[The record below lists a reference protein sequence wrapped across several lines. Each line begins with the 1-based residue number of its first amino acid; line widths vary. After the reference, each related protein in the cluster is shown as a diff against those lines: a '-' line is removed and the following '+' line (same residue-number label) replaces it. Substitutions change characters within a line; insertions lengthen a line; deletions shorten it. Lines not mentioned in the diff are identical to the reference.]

1 MPEKQKSILL
11 EMMTSHLFHSAK
23 IPRGSGKSLV
33 YFLESCRAQAIR
45 RTNYILAAIDEKL

>member
-33 YFLESCRAQAIR
+33 YFLELYRAQAVR